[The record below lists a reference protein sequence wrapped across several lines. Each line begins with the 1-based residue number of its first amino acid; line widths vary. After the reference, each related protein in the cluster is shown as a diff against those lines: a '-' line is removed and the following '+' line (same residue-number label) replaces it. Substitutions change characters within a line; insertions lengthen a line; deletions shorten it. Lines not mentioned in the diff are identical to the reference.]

1 MGVKAMNPTVLLIP
15 LCGLT
20 VLGAGMLAGRLGEGT
35 AVRAGGAVLF
45 LFGGFA
51 ILTILFAR
59 RMKAFVDGLA
69 AQARDRDAGRDAQST
84 QSDREG
90 DGPR

>member
-1 MGVKAMNPTVLLIP
+1 MNPTVLLIP

-35 AVRAGGAVLF
+35 AVRAGGAVFF
-45 LFGGFA
+45 LFGAFA

-59 RMKAFVDGLA
+59 RMKAFVDQLA
-69 AQARDRDAGRDAQST
+69 ADARAEDAGKNAEST
-84 QSDREG
+84 QSNREG